1 MISIV
6 LSALFFVDSATVVI
20 KPRKQVIIEFRRNW
34 VNYVS
39 LGERA
44 EMTIESGTDCRQFLL
59 KNAVVRLDKQKL
71 SIRRKNQFPAEE
83 MKSLIC
89 YRKSKVLTRSA

>member
-1 MISIV
+1 LISIV

-59 KNAVVRLDKQKL
+59 KNAMVRLDKQKL
-71 SIRRKNQFPAEE
+71 SILAEKISSPRK
-83 MKSLIC
+83 K
-89 YRKSKVLTRSA
+89 